1 VCLLLQINQFW
12 LHRQEVSVG
21 IDFQIGGSRV
31 IYVWFELSGITKSLS
46 YELHNMVT
54 IDLILDGFALVL
66 LMIIEALILVNL
78 Y

>member
-1 VCLLLQINQFW
+1 
-12 LHRQEVSVG
+12 
-21 IDFQIGGSRV
+21 
-31 IYVWFELSGITKSLS
+31 VWFELSGITKSLS